1 MFRQLIFVLFL
12 LIAILPLKANEPGG
26 NSRRNAVHFSV
37 TPPLVSGMYI
47 LTLER
52 ELLSF
57 DNGFLS
63 AMAHGGFVGSNMGWS
78 GYLLALAP
86 DLNIGNGRRFVELSP
101 GVALLMS
108 DQSDNNELQPWLH
121 IGYRSQKPAKSG
133 VFRTGIGYPT
143 IIYIG
148 YGFRF

>member
-1 MFRQLIFVLFL
+1 MLRHLIIVWLFL
-12 LIAILPLKANEPGG
+12 VANSPLTANEPDGI
-26 NSRRNAVHFSV
+26 SRKSYLHFSV

-52 ELLSF
+52 ELLRF

-63 AMAHGGFVGSNMGWS
+63 AMTHGGLVGSNMGWS

-86 DLNIGNGRRFVELSP
+86 DLNIGNGLRYVELSP

-121 IGYRSQKPAKSG
+121 IGYRS
-133 VFRTGIGYPT
+133 
-143 IIYIG
+143 
-148 YGFRF
+148 